1 MLRCIWQQGASRCF
15 PFKVEEAGDGADMA
29 LSVML
34 MLGGAEL
41 QDDEER
47 LQQDQHEQ
55 ADLSSGGSSASS
67 VVGEGD
73 APGLEEQPV
82 PPPGVVVDLAEL
94 LARQGLR
101 EQFEGERSKHPVI
114 YDNVVNKC
122 IGRMQTICGN
132 PKAVCSLHGPG
143 SACSF
148 FVGERHQ
155 RVPTEQS
162 IRGAVQVVGRWPQH
176 DPSRASSACQGD
188 EDSIGYEAEE
198 VERAPLSHM

>member
-101 EQFEGERSKHPVI
+101 EQFEGERSKHPAI

-148 FVGERHQ
+148 FLSVSA
-155 RVPTEQS
+155 T
-162 IRGAVQVVGRWPQH
+162 
-176 DPSRASSACQGD
+176 SACPQNRAYAVLYRWLADGRNMTQ
-188 EDSIGYEAEE
+188 AEHQA
-198 VERAPLSHM
+198 RAKEMKTQLGMKPKK

>member
-101 EQFEGERSKHPVI
+101 
-114 YDNVVNKC
+114 
-122 IGRMQTICGN
+122 
-132 PKAVCSLHGPG
+132 
-143 SACSF
+143 
-148 FVGERHQ
+148 
-155 RVPTEQS
+155 
-162 IRGAVQVVGRWPQH
+162 
-176 DPSRASSACQGD
+176 
-188 EDSIGYEAEE
+188 
-198 VERAPLSHM
+198 